1 MAQKIIVAEM
11 EAGPT
16 SKEAD
21 PRKFETA
28 VPFTNGVHGEY
39 IIGTQ
44 GTGVRLLM
52 FQIAGSG
59 ESELYDD

>member
-1 MAQKIIVAEM
+1 M